1 MSRTSFKPHPIG
13 TTRYHQVYVTLRG
26 WISDGSL
33 PAGAQLPA
41 EHELC
46 ATFGVSRITI
56 RRAVDDLVNQGLVRR
71 LQGKGTFVEA
81 TAQKAV
87 SADLSGLTARVSGLG
102 KATEVMD
109 LSAAWITA
117 DVALASFMEISVG
130 ESVHKSS
137 RVRAAGNER
146 LGLVTVWLP
155 AEVGK
160 KVEASGFSDRT
171 VLEAIEACGFVIGRG
186 EQVLGATLAGVETA
200 RSLQIGVGTPLV
212 RLQRIIRD
220 EEGTLLERVEALWRA
235 DRYEY
240 RMELTRGQRAGLPG
254 WIPD

>member
-1 MSRTSFKPHPIG
+1 MGKTSLMPQSIG

-33 PAGAQLPA
+33 PAGARLPA

-56 RRAVDDLVNQGLVRR
+56 RRAVDDLVSEGLVRR

-81 TAQKAV
+81 TAQRAI

-117 DVALASFMEISVG
+117 DVALAAALEITVG
-130 ESVHKSS
+130 EQVHKSS
-137 RVRAAGNER
+137 RVRAAGGER

-155 AEVGK
+155 STVGK
-160 KVEASGFSDRT
+160 AVEASGYSDRT
-171 VLEAIEACGFVIGRG
+171 MLEAIETCGFVIGRG
-186 EQVLGATLAGVETA
+186 EQVLGAILAGVDTA
-200 RSLQIGVGTPLV
+200 RSLQIGVGAPLV
-212 RLQRIIRD
+212 RLQRVIRD
-220 EEGTLLERVEALWRA
+220 EQGRLLERVEALWRA

-240 RMELTRGQRAGLPG
+240 RMELTRGQRGGLPG